1 MRITLPKPSLMPTEL
16 ACMLR
21 VPSTC
26 GKRTSTDSAEI
37 LYPLRNSLKCWAT
50 WEFCGKTSGVQ
61 GFCGN
66 NFWHSWL
73 SRNKQKY
80 VELVWTFLFWNTPH
94 PFFVSLP
101 TLKALSGRKN
111 SIMLCWG
118 TRFNTGRPCR
128 SPARGVATRTCPRPC
143 RHVGSHSGWWQQLN
157 IDQGSSLNSTPK
169 TISWIQIGCLGQ
181 SHVDQAAIDILP
193 KVLLSNHLVKPQI
206 PQNLS
211 NG

>member
-1 MRITLPKPSLMPTEL
+1 MPTMSITLPKPSLMPTEWG
-16 ACMLR
+16 CMVR

-50 WEFCGKTSGVQ
+50 WELCGKTSGVQ

-66 NFWHSWL
+66 NFWHSCL

-118 TRFNTGRPCR
+118 TRFNTGRPLSVSGPRCCHKDLSKTLQACWQPFRVVAAAQHR
-128 SPARGVATRTCPRPC
+128 SGEWLKFDANKK
-143 RHVGSHSGWWQQLN
+143 H
-157 IDQGSSLNSTPK
+157 
-169 TISWIQIGCLGQ
+169 
-181 SHVDQAAIDILP
+181 
-193 KVLLSNHLVKPQI
+193 
-206 PQNLS
+206 
-211 NG
+211 